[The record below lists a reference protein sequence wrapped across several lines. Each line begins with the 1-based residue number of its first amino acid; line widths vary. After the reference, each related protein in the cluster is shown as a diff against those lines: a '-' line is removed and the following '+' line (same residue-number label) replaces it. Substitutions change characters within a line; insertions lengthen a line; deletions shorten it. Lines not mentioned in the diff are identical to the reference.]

1 MTVRPQQDPEDW
13 YTTADDRVKDAYD
26 SINND
31 ALPDTYFT
39 RVVLSEKYSVRRGR
53 RTRIYTTRTIE
64 QLIARRCLT
73 FAEEIPAGTTEDDEH
88 GLLREQYQNYLKTL
102 HKNEAKRK
110 EQRKNANTA
119 KNLHYLMVGLAKA

>member
-1 MTVRPQQDPEDW
+1 MTARPQQDPEEW
-13 YTTADDRVKDAYD
+13 YTTAHDRVKDAYD

-39 RVVLSEKYSVRRGR
+39 RMVLSEKYSVGRGR
-53 RTRIYTTRTIE
+53 RTWIYTNRTLK
-64 QLIARRCLT
+64 QLIARRCRT
-73 FAEEIPAGTTEDDEH
+73 FAAEIPAGTTEDDGH

-102 HKNEAKRK
+102 HESEAKRT

-119 KNLHYLMVGLAKA
+119 KNLHYLMVDLA